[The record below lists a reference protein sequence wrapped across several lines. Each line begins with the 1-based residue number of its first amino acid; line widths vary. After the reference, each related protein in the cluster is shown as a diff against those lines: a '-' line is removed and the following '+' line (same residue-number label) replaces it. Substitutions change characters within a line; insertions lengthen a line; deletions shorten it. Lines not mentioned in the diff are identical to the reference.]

1 MRPERMRPAVSMA
14 WHRLQVTRA
23 PTDGG
28 HWAGIDP
35 ARAILKRPPVAQMPA
50 ITVVSHQ
57 THIM

>member
-1 MRPERMRPAVSMA
+1 MRPAVSMA